1 MSHPA
6 TPQSNALEILS
17 RYYAAFNAGDHAGM
31 LDLLTEEVAHDTNQG
46 SRETGRGAFAA
57 FLKRM
62 ESCYAELLTD
72 LVLFADESGTRAA
85 AEFTVLGTYLR
96 TDEGLP
102 EASGQ
107 TYRLPAGAF
116 FALEEGRISRV
127 TMYYNLREWLRQI
140 GACVGD

>member
-17 RYYAAFNAGDHAGM
+17 RYYSAFNAGDHSGM

-46 SRETGRGAFAA
+46 SRETGRGAFAT

-62 ESCYAELLTD
+62 ESCYAEQLTD
-72 LVLFADESGTRAA
+72 LVLFADSSGTRAA

-116 FALEEGRISRV
+116 FALEDGRISRV
-127 TMYYNLREWLRQI
+127 TMYYNLQEWLRQI
-140 GACVGD
+140 GE